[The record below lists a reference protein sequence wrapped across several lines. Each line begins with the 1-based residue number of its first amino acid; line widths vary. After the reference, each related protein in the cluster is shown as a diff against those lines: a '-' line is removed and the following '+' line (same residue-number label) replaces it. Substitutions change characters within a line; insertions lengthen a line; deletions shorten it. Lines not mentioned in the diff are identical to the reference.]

1 MLKQLLNSLNR
12 VQDGLVDETTKKNTE
27 PVQDMKDGSV
37 RISNEFL
44 PISNVQSSFLET
56 KTKGCFEGNQ
66 FCLILTW
73 PRLCQM
79 ISIFS
84 LA

>member
-1 MLKQLLNSLNR
+1 M
-12 VQDGLVDETTKKNTE
+12 QDGLVDETTKKNTE

-66 FCLILTW
+66 FC
-73 PRLCQM
+73 
-79 ISIFS
+79 
-84 LA
+84 

>member
-37 RISNEFL
+37 RISNL
-44 PISNVQSSFLET
+44 SSYLY
-56 KTKGCFEGNQ
+56 
-66 FCLILTW
+66 
-73 PRLCQM
+73 QM
-79 ISIFS
+79 CKAAFWRQKQKVVLKAINF
-84 LA
+84 A